1 MFFASM
7 TNGGAYFGVLHAIVI
22 IFNDNNREKKE
33 GREEGL
39 KIHGTRTHV
48 THAKQNKRIT
58 LLNNMPIQSRMRDD
72 LFKCFML
79 ACVWAV

>member
-39 KIHGTRTHV
+39 KIHDFSYYSG
-48 THAKQNKRIT
+48 QIC
-58 LLNNMPIQSRMRDD
+58 S
-72 LFKCFML
+72 
-79 ACVWAV
+79 